1 MSIYQMRSIAKR
13 LRIDVAL
20 GYTPT
25 LRQIPR
31 EIMSE

>member
-20 GYTPT
+20 GYSPT
-25 LRQIPR
+25 LRPTR
-31 EIMSE
+31 GEIMS